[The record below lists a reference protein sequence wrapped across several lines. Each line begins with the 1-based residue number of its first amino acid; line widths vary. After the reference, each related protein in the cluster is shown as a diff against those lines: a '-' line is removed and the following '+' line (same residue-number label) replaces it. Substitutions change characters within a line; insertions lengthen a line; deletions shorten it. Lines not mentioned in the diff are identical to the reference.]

1 MTSGLR
7 QDGTAKSVPRNQF
20 RRRERGQ
27 GKHHFPLLSDHEQ
40 EWQPYLVH
48 PYFLECADH
57 AYIQSPR
64 YGSSSRFLQQYRDK
78 KRRLHFP
85 AEGDMVCSTR
95 VRRAVSN
102 GPNFFPKFKTFGAKK
117 IKIEPQ
123 LVHFKGYD
131 AGFQIEHA
139 RKGYSDRQRQSRPEQ
154 GHQKT
159 FNKQNHCSTYHS
171 QNHPKIM

>member
-48 PYFLECADH
+48 PYFPECADH

-102 GPNFFPKFKTFGAKK
+102 GPNFFSEVQNIRRQKNKKLNLNLFILKDTTRASKLSTRARVIVIAKGSPGQSKDTKKPSTKK
-117 IKIEPQ
+117 IIV
-123 LVHFKGYD
+123 VHTTAKT
-131 AGFQIEHA
+131 I
-139 RKGYSDRQRQSRPEQ
+139 
-154 GHQKT
+154 QK
-159 FNKQNHCSTYHS
+159 
-171 QNHPKIM
+171 